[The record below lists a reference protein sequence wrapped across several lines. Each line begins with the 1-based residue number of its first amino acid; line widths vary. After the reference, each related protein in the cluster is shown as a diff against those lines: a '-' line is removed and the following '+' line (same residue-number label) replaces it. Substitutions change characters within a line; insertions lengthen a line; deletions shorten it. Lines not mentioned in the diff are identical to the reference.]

1 MDEYDNEEVAFCEE
15 SRPGEALEE
24 NESEFLQAV
33 FDEED
38 AIFSADAVAPI
49 REESLYKMIN
59 SNGNVR
65 RSTVSTKKEVWIV
78 NPKLTAKR
86 KICSSTEAFDTEE
99 KISPDDQQVLLKNL
113 CQEVPKEIKVEEELS
128 SENGSKSSK
137 KMGSFLT
144 SKKIKVKKNLIN
156 NNNYCNFCGKEFC
169 KDKLLKDH
177 IKNCGCNENSLKYCD
192 LLCIEKFARRSSRGF
207 SVKLDHSYSK
217 PDDII
222 LQCNLCGLNFNET
235 NHLQVHLR
243 TKHVLQLREILK
255 NCFHLETRND
265 LKEDSLIVQLLPD
278 DRNTKVKVETKDESL
293 K

>member
-1 MDEYDNEEVAFCEE
+1 
-15 SRPGEALEE
+15 
-24 NESEFLQAV
+24 
-33 FDEED
+33 
-38 AIFSADAVAPI
+38 
-49 REESLYKMIN
+49 MIN

-86 KICSSTEAFDTEE
+86 KIFSTTEAFDTV
-99 KISPDDQQVLLKNL
+99 KNISPDDQQVLLKNL

-169 KDKLLKDH
+169 KGKLMKDH
-177 IKNCGCNENSLKYCD
+177 IKKCGCNENSLKDCEI
-192 LLCIEKFARRSSRGF
+192 CMEKFAKRSSPVF
-207 SVKLDHSYSK
+207 SFKLDHSYSK
-217 PDDII
+217 PVENF
-222 LQCNLCGLNFNET
+222 LQCNLCGLNFNQT

-243 TKHVLQLREILK
+243 TNHVLQLREILK
-255 NCFHLETRND
+255 NCFHVETRND
-265 LKEDSLIVQLLPD
+265 LTEDSLIVQVLSE
-278 DRNTKVKVETKDESL
+278 DRKTKVKVETKDEIL
-293 K
+293 MR